1 MRVKGKTSWILRLLS
16 VSTLFFFFLYKRN
29 ITVANYRFLST
40 GNFLFEVKTGFVHGN
55 YRDAKKLSEMTWAPE
70 EFPTTKG
77 PYGHTGLYGDSD
89 NVKGEW
95 TCIPERDFFEAM
107 RWGLLRFNN

>member
-1 MRVKGKTSWILRLLS
+1 
-16 VSTLFFFFLYKRN
+16 
-29 ITVANYRFLST
+29 
-40 GNFLFEVKTGFVHGN
+40 
-55 YRDAKKLSEMTWAPE
+55 MTWAPE

>member
-1 MRVKGKTSWILRLLS
+1 MV
-16 VSTLFFFFLYKRN
+16 F
-29 ITVANYRFLST
+29 FLST

-55 YRDAKKLSEMTWAPE
+55 YREAKKLSEMTWAPE

-89 NVKGEW
+89 DVKGEW
-95 TCIPERDFFEAM
+95 SCIPERDFFDAV
-107 RWGLLRFNN
+107 RWGLLKFNN

>member
-1 MRVKGKTSWILRLLS
+1 MSSEMNIEEFVQILESARNLVDPQSRKGKADLDIEIA
-16 VSTLFFFFLYKRN
+16 V
-29 ITVANYRFLST
+29 

-55 YRDAKKLSEMTWAPE
+55 YREAKKISEMAWRPE

-95 TCIPERDFFEAM
+95 SCIPERDFFEAM
-107 RWGLLRFNN
+107 RWGLVKLDN